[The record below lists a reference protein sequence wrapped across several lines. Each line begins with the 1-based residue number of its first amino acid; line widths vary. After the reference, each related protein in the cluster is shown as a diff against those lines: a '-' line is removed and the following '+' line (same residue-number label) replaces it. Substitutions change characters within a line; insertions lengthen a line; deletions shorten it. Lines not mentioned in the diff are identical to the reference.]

1 MNIEEFDLV
10 IAGTGAAG
18 MSAALRA
25 EALGAKIAVV
35 EKSAY
40 VGGTTAISGGV
51 VWAPDNHHQRAAG
64 HAEDR
69 ELLLAYMRRAS
80 QDRGD
85 SALFPVYID
94 ELPRAIRFLEERADF
109 EFSPLLDYP
118 DYQPELIGGREGGR
132 SLDNPLYDTKR
143 LGEDRPLLRRNMVNG
158 ALPLTIGEAMAYRV
172 FSNPFGLPYQE
183 IAQRGKDGIVHGG
196 AALIG
201 RMLER
206 LLSAGVRPR
215 LGAAAKRLHL
225 EDGAVRGVYIEEGG
239 ETKLLR
245 ARRGV
250 ILASG
255 GFEWDK
261 QLRAQFLPI
270 ELNHPLSP
278 PHNTGDALR
287 MAQSVAAELRT
298 MNEAWWTPAV
308 AIPGEKVDGIAP
320 LYRGEFSIRC
330 LPHAIIVNSR
340 GRRFTNEARNY
351 NDMTKP
357 FFDQDSSLHQP
368 RNLPAFLIADAQ
380 YLSRYIFLAASRG
393 RPIPDFIPHADT
405 LPALAEKI
413 GVNADGLVEEV
424 TRWNAFSAHGEDPD
438 FGRGSSAFDRFY
450 GDPEAPVHPNFGPIS
465 EPPFMALPIYPGAM
479 GTKGGPRVD
488 EHARV
493 LSIEGEPIEGLYA
506 AGNAQGSIF
515 GAGYPGAGA
524 TIGQAIL
531 FGTLASE
538 HAAG

>member
-1 MNIEEFDLV
+1 MKIEEFDLV

-25 EALGAKIAVV
+25 EALGAKIALV

-51 VWAPDNHHQRAAG
+51 VWAPNNHHQRAAG
-64 HAEDR
+64 HEEDR
-69 ELLLAYMRRAS
+69 DLLRAYMKRAS

-85 SALFPVYID
+85 ESLFDTYID
-94 ELPRAIRFLEERADF
+94 ELPRAIRFLEERAEF
-109 EFSPLLDYP
+109 EFTPLLDYP

-143 LGEDRPLLRRNMVNG
+143 LGVDRPLLRRNLVNG

-183 IAQRGKDGIVHGG
+183 IVQRGKDGIVHGG

-206 LLSAGVRPR
+206 LLRAGIRPR

-225 EDGAVRGVYIEEGG
+225 EDGGVGGVYVEEGG
-239 ETKLLR
+239 ETLLLK

-250 ILASG
+250 VLASG
-255 GFEWDK
+255 GFEWDPE
-261 QLRAQFLPI
+261 LCAQFLPI
-270 ELNHPLSP
+270 EMKHPLSP

-287 MAQSVAAELRT
+287 MAHSVGAALRT

-308 AIPGEKVDGIAP
+308 QIPGETVDDIAP
-320 LYRGEFSIRC
+320 LHRGEFSIRC
-330 LPHAIIVNSR
+330 LPHAIIVNRR

-357 FFDQDSSLHQP
+357 FFDQDSSRHEP
-368 RNLPAFLIADAQ
+368 RNLPAFLIADGQ
-380 YLSRYIFLAASRG
+380 YLERYIFLAASRG
-393 RPIPDFIPHADT
+393 RPIPEFIPHADS
-405 LPALAEKI
+405 LEALAEKTGI
-413 GVNADGLVEEV
+413 DPTGLVDEV
-424 TRWNAFSAHGEDPD
+424 ARWNEFSARGEDPD

-465 EPPFMALPIYPGAM
+465 RPPFMALPIHPGAM

-488 EHARV
+488 RHARV
-493 LSIEGEPIEGLYA
+493 LSVEGEPIKGLYA

-531 FGTLASE
+531 FGTLAAE